1 MILLR
6 IKELSSTLYEALYV
20 RTYQFMQQWYEE
32 LTVAVQ
38 LIAEGGKTRSRKH
51 THIDLRH
58 AMTLFLVTPHCVQ
71 SVDYICN
78 YTVCHCS
85 LCGGTRLL

>member
-58 AMTLFLVTPHCVQ
+58 AMTLLLVTPHCVQ
-71 SVDYICN
+71 SVDY
-78 YTVCHCS
+78 S
-85 LCGGTRLL
+85 LSL